1 MHWDHHGTVIGH
13 DRIHAL
19 VLMRC
24 VIALA
29 RVNVVKT
36 RTQRSEQAFD
46 IVDVPSLDWPFRDGR
61 ESIPH
66 LGTTLMPVPVTD
78 GVRTA
83 QLGHP
88 SGPRFGTPFWTPHW
102 DPPGGPPPGPPA
114 PGGGAPGRGGARPA
128 PRPPGGPRG
137 APGGPR
143 FGPPKWA
150 RLGAGLY
157 YCIWENPPF
166 GGPRWGPPR
175 GGRGPAPGGAK
186 KCTFFWVF
194 NNSPSRDDLG
204 HFRVSGFSALGR
216 FRGPSP
222 GGIRGGYPVWG
233 WPWVVSGGS
242 VLTQS
247 ARMDGVRRRDGTPT
261 PNGAGGTCPRRSPS
275 SLKARTGR
283 SAQR

>member
-102 DPPGGPPPGPPA
+102 DPPGGPPRAPPPPGGAPRGGAGPGPPPA
-114 PGGGAPGRGGARPA
+114 PGGPPRGPRRAPFWAPKMGPFGGRFVLLYLGKPPFWGAPLGA
-128 PRPPGGPRG
+128 PPGGAG
-137 APGGPR
+137 A
-143 FGPPKWA
+143 
-150 RLGAGLY
+150 
-157 YCIWENPPF
+157 
-166 GGPRWGPPR
+166 PPR
-175 GGRGPAPGGAK
+175 GGK
-186 KCTFFWVF
+186 KVHIF
-194 NNSPSRDDLG
+194 LG
-204 HFRVSGFSALGR
+204 
-216 FRGPSP
+216 
-222 GGIRGGYPVWG
+222 I
-233 WPWVVSGGS
+233 
-242 VLTQS
+242 
-247 ARMDGVRRRDGTPT
+247 
-261 PNGAGGTCPRRSPS
+261 
-275 SLKARTGR
+275 
-283 SAQR
+283 